1 MNFMVIK
8 IKSQSLSKI
17 KKTCSFITGTTVQ
30 VCGVHSQ
37 FQLYI
42 VVLSATEVL
51 VALLSAF
58 SESSWT

>member
-1 MNFMVIK
+1 MVIK
-8 IKSQSLSKI
+8 VKSQSLSKI
-17 KKTCSFITGTTVQ
+17 NKLVLLSQ

-37 FQLYI
+37 FPVYI